1 MNQNLT
7 AKKLQIVRD
16 TIKSERFLELLGL
29 HIGAYKEMKIEAFAG
44 FTDSPVVVLH
54 IDRLDGKD
62 EFRDLEF
69 VVQIDDDL
77 DLQRVSASLN
87 GLYSQLEIRD
97 ILQLTD
103 LLKMQVRNHLD
114 ENKGEV

>member
-16 TIKSERFLELLGL
+16 TIESERFLELLDL
-29 HIGAYKEMKIEAFAG
+29 HVGAYKELKIEAFSG
-44 FTDSPVVVLH
+44 FTDSPVVALH

-62 EFRDLEF
+62 EFSDLEF

>member
-1 MNQNLT
+1 MTQNLT

-16 TIKSERFLELLGL
+16 TIESERFLELLGL
-29 HIGAYKEMKIEAFAG
+29 HIGVHKELKIEAFAG
-44 FTDSPVVVLH
+44 FTDSPVVALH

-62 EFRDLEF
+62 DFSDIEF

-77 DLQRVSASLN
+77 DLRRVSASLN

-103 LLKMQVRNHLD
+103 LLKMQVRNRLD
-114 ENKGEV
+114 ENKGDA

>member
-1 MNQNLT
+1 MAQNLT

-16 TIKSERFLELLGL
+16 TIESERFLELLGL
-29 HIGAYKEMKIEAFAG
+29 HIGAYKDLKIDACAG
-44 FTDSPVVVLH
+44 FTDSPVVTLH
-54 IDRLDGKD
+54 IDRLVGKD
-62 EFRDLEF
+62 DFSDLEF
-69 VVQIDDDL
+69 VVQIDDSL
-77 DLQRVSASLN
+77 DLRRVSASLN

-114 ENKGEV
+114 TIKGEQ

>member
-1 MNQNLT
+1 MTQNLT
-7 AKKLQIVRD
+7 VKKLQIVRD
-16 TIKSERFLELLGL
+16 TIESERFLELLGL
-29 HIGAYKEMKIEAFAG
+29 HIGAYKDLKIDAHSG
-44 FTDSPVVVLH
+44 FTGSPVVVLH

-62 EFRDLEF
+62 EFSDLEF
-69 VVQIDDDL
+69 DVQIDDDL
-77 DLQRVSASLN
+77 DLRRVSASLN

-114 ENKGEV
+114 TIKGDQ

>member
-16 TIKSERFLELLGL
+16 TIESERFLELLDL
-29 HIGAYKEMKIEAFAG
+29 HVGAYKELKIEAFSG
-44 FTDSPVVVLH
+44 FTDSPVVALH

-62 EFRDLEF
+62 EFSDLEF
-69 VVQIDDDL
+69 VVQIDDAL

-97 ILQLTD
+97 ILRLTD

>member
-16 TIKSERFLELLGL
+16 TIESERFLELLGL
-29 HIGAYKEMKIEAFAG
+29 HIGAYKELKIDAFTEYDGA
-44 FTDSPVVVLH
+44 PVVALH
-54 IDRLDGKD
+54 IDRLDGED
-62 EFRDLEF
+62 VFSDLVF

-77 DLQRVSASLN
+77 DLQRVSVNLD

-114 ENKGEV
+114 

>member
-1 MNQNLT
+1 MTQNLT

-16 TIKSERFLELLGL
+16 TIESERFLELLGL
-29 HIGAYKEMKIEAFAG
+29 HIGAYKDLKIDAHAG
-44 FTDSPVVVLH
+44 FTDSPVVALH
-54 IDRLDGKD
+54 IDRLSGEY
-62 EFRDLEF
+62 EFSDLEF

-87 GLYSQLEIRD
+87 GLYTQLEIRD

-103 LLKMQVRNHLD
+103 LLKTQVRNHLD
-114 ENKGEV
+114 ENKVER